1 VRRPAHGGTEGGYR
15 VAHDFI
21 QGTIELC
28 TVGRGYVDLAAQ
40 VPRYPAEYRAQ
51 RYWMILHGT
60 GCDDE
65 PPFIPYADNDGDV
78 MPEGALRENMVV
90 SVEFYG
96 GKVGGQDGVKL
107 EEEIWITADGPRVI
121 SMYPYEMRLLQ

>member
-1 VRRPAHGGTEGGYR
+1 
-15 VAHDFI
+15 
-21 QGTIELC
+21 
-28 TVGRGYVDLAAQ
+28 
-40 VPRYPAEYRAQ
+40 
-51 RYWMILHGT
+51 
-60 GCDDE
+60 
-65 PPFIPYADNDGDV
+65 
-78 MPEGALRENMVV
+78 MVV